1 MDGLLWSN
9 ETTGHQGDRQM
20 LRSAGHIL
28 LVGALGLA
36 IKPGLAH
43 HSVSGNF
50 DQDGRHD
57 ITGTLTAFH
66 LRNPHSH
73 LELDVV
79 EEDGTVSHW
88 LVEWGTRNDL
98 IRRGVDVNR
107 VKVGDEL
114 TVTLIPSRRLE
125 HVGYARV
132 LTLPDGSV
140 IRDCGFRAF
149 REALLAGSEL
159 ECEEPDR

>member
-1 MDGLLWSN
+1 
-9 ETTGHQGDRQM
+9 M
-20 LRSAGHIL
+20 LRPADRIFI
-28 LVGALGLA
+28 VGALGLA
-36 IKPGLAH
+36 AQSGVAH

-50 DQDGRHD
+50 DRDARHD

-79 EEDGTVSHW
+79 EDDGTVSHW

-98 IRRGVDVNR
+98 IRRGVDLDSVR
-107 VKVGDEL
+107 VGDEL
-114 TVTLIPSRRLE
+114 TITLIPSRRLE

-132 LTLPDGSV
+132 LTLADGTV
-140 IRDCGFRAF
+140 VRDCGFAAF
-149 REALLAGSEL
+149 REALLAGTEV

>member
-1 MDGLLWSN
+1 
-9 ETTGHQGDRQM
+9 M
-20 LRSAGHIL
+20 LRSAGSVFL
-28 LVGALGLA
+28 FGVFGLA
-36 IKPGLAH
+36 TLPGLAH

-50 DQDGRHD
+50 DRDARHD

-73 LELDVV
+73 LELDVI
-79 EEDGTVSHW
+79 EEDGSVSRW

-98 IRRGVDVNR
+98 IRRGVDLDR
-107 VKVGDEL
+107 VKVGDVL
-114 TVTLIPSRRLE
+114 TITLIPSRRLE

-140 IRDCGFRAF
+140 VRDCGFAAF
-149 REALLAGSEL
+149 REALLEGKEV
-159 ECEEPDR
+159 ECVEPDR

>member
-1 MDGLLWSN
+1 M
-9 ETTGHQGDRQM
+9 M
-20 LRSAGHIL
+20 RSAGHVFL
-28 LVGALGLA
+28 FAALSLVARSGV
-36 IKPGLAH
+36 AH

-50 DQDGRHD
+50 DRDARQD

-73 LELDVV
+73 LEVDVV

-98 IRRGVDVNR
+98 IRRGVDLDSVR
-107 VKVGDEL
+107 VGDEL
-114 TVTLIPSRRLE
+114 TITLIPSRRLQ

-132 LTLPDGSV
+132 LTLPDGTV
-140 IRDCGFRAF
+140 VRDCGFAAF
-149 REALLAGSEL
+149 REALLAGTEV

>member
-1 MDGLLWSN
+1 M
-9 ETTGHQGDRQM
+9 M
-20 LRSAGHIL
+20 LRLSCRIFVAG
-28 LVGALGLA
+28 VLGLGTQSA
-36 IKPGLAH
+36 LAH

-50 DQDGRHD
+50 DQDARHD

-73 LELDVV
+73 LEVDVV
-79 EEDGTVSHW
+79 EDDGTVSHW

-98 IRRGVDVNR
+98 IRRGVDVDR
-107 VKVGDEL
+107 IKVGDEL
-114 TVTLIPSRRLE
+114 TMQLIPSRRLE
-125 HVGYARV
+125 HVGYARAMV
-132 LTLPDGSV
+132 LPDGSL

-149 REALLAGSEL
+149 REALVSGTEI

>member
-1 MDGLLWSN
+1 M
-9 ETTGHQGDRQM
+9 M
-20 LRSAGHIL
+20 RSAEHIFL
-28 LVGALGLA
+28 FAALGLA
-36 IKPGLAH
+36 AQSGVAH

-50 DQDGRHD
+50 DRDARQD

-73 LELDVV
+73 LEVDVV
-79 EEDGTVSHW
+79 GEDGTVSHW

-98 IRRGVDVNR
+98 IRRGVDLDSVR
-107 VKVGDEL
+107 VGDEL
-114 TVTLIPSRRLE
+114 TITLIPSRRLE

-132 LTLPDGSV
+132 LTLADGTV
-140 IRDCGFRAF
+140 VRDCGFAAF
-149 REALLAGSEL
+149 REALLAGTEV

>member
-1 MDGLLWSN
+1 M
-9 ETTGHQGDRQM
+9 M
-20 LRSAGHIL
+20 RSAEHIFL
-28 LVGALGLA
+28 FAALSLA
-36 IKPGLAH
+36 AQSGVAH

-50 DQDGRHD
+50 DRDARQD

-73 LELDVV
+73 LEVDVV

-98 IRRGVDVNR
+98 IRRGVDLDSVG
-107 VKVGDEL
+107 VGDEL
-114 TVTLIPSRRLE
+114 TITLIPSRRLE

-132 LTLPDGSV
+132 LTLADGTV
-140 IRDCGFRAF
+140 VRDCGFAAF
-149 REALLAGSEL
+149 REALLAGTEV
-159 ECEEPDR
+159 ECAEPDR

>member
-1 MDGLLWSN
+1 
-9 ETTGHQGDRQM
+9 M
-20 LRSAGHIL
+20 LRPTNHLL

-36 IKPGLAH
+36 VQAGFAH

-50 DQDGRHD
+50 DQDARHD

-79 EEDGTVSHW
+79 EEDGTVSRW

-98 IRRGVDVNR
+98 IRRGVDLDR
-107 VKVGDEL
+107 IKVGDEL
-114 TVTLIPSRRLE
+114 TVTLVPSRRLE
-125 HVGYARV
+125 HVGYARA

-149 REALLAGSEL
+149 REALLEGREL